1 MRMMAFVLL
10 LCMEQAISASVISD
24 SAEKEA
30 ICNRIRQVQSEMR
43 SVIVKS
49 ELVREYGEGPE
60 RESEEWGYSGEKL
73 FLRRQ
78 WPSKTGEPA
87 SDRFQIGIWD
97 GKHYKLYDTQTQSGS
112 VRDSYDLRGPDCV
125 PFLITS
131 IYARFFGTFS
141 EGSLTQLLD
150 GMPPEAWRFE
160 RDESDSTICVS
171 LDLGGV
177 VDRWWLDPGK
187 NYMVKRHEVTSVD
200 RSTQEIRTRVVTE
213 AVEAKEVKPGIWL
226 PTRIREL
233 GTYRDRPT
241 PTKTEVVVQ
250 EVKVN
255 DPENERVFDWQ
266 FPKDGTFYDYTI
278 GKAVVPEKTDD
289 GVVVLLVLAG
299 AIVAAVLAIQKK
311 RRRGEG

>member
-1 MRMMAFVLL
+1 MRMMTFVLL
-10 LCMEQAISASVISD
+10 LCMEQAIYASVISD

-43 SVIVKS
+43 SVLVKS

-60 RESEEWGYSGEKL
+60 RQSEEWGYSGEKL
-73 FLRRQ
+73 FLKRQ
-78 WPSKTGEPA
+78 WPSKVGEPA

-97 GKHYKLYDTQTQSGS
+97 GKHYKLYDTHTQSGS
-112 VRDSYDLRGPDCV
+112 VRDKYDVQSSVGV

-150 GMPPEAWRFE
+150 RMPAEAWRFE

-171 LDLGGV
+171 LDWGGV

-213 AVEAKEVKPGIWL
+213 AVEAKEVRPGIWL
-226 PTRIREL
+226 PTRISEL
-233 GTYRDRPT
+233 GTYWDRPT
-241 PTKTEVVVQ
+241 PTKTDVVVQ

-255 DPENERVFDWQ
+255 DPNNERVFDWQ

-278 GKAVVPEKTDD
+278 GKAVVPGNTDEAL
-289 GVVVLLVLAG
+289 GEVVLLVLAG

-311 RRRGEG
+311 R

>member
-1 MRMMAFVLL
+1 
-10 LCMEQAISASVISD
+10 MEQAIYASVISD
-24 SAEKEA
+24 TAEREA
-30 ICNRIRQVQSEMR
+30 ICNRIRQVQSEMH

-49 ELVREYGEGPE
+49 ESVREYGEGPE

-78 WPSKTGEPA
+78 WPSKIGEPA
-87 SDRFQIGIWD
+87 SDRFQIGTWD
-97 GKHYKLYDTQTQSGS
+97 GKQYKLYDTQTQTGS
-112 VRDSYDLRGPDCV
+112 VRSSYDLQSSVGV

-150 GMPPEAWRFE
+150 RMPPETWRFE

-171 LDLGGV
+171 LDWGGV

-200 RSTQEIRTRVVTE
+200 RNTKEIRVRVVTE
-213 AVEAKEVKPGIWL
+213 AVEAKEVRPGIWL
-226 PTRIREL
+226 PTRISEL
-233 GTYRDRPT
+233 GTFRDRPA
-241 PTKTEVVVQ
+241 PTKTDVVVQ

-255 DPENERVFDWQ
+255 DPNNERVFDWQ

-278 GKAVVPEKTDD
+278 GKAVVPGKTDEALG

-311 RRRGEG
+311 R